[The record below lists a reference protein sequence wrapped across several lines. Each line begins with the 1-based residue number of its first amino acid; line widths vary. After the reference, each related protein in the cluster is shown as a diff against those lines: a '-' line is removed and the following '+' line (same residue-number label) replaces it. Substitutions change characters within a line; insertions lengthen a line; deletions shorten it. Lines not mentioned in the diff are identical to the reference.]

1 MLRQR
6 QAAQHVRPV
15 SASRAN
21 VEDGLAGLLGRLVR
35 LRELRDQVQ
44 RRVARADAAEVVVE
58 DREHVVRDFGARR
71 GFDGAAPFE
80 VLACPGP
87 DVVVWVYMR

>member
-15 SASRAN
+15 PASGAD

-80 VLACPGP
+80 VLARPGP